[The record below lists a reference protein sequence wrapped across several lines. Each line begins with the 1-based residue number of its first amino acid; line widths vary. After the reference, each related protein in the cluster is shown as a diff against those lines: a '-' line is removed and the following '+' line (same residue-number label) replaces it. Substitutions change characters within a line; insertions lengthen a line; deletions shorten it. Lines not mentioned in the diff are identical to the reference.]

1 MIVASLN
8 WRHEWHP
15 EVFFYRLLIFSL
27 YDAPNETNLVITFEI
42 MLNWKLFLGLF
53 LILLKY
59 IRKYLRM
66 KFERTFQCVKCT
78 SKFVEIINSN
88 IFHAQLIQANR
99 FVCVGLFQLLLHFP
113 LYSYALIPQCR
124 VMIRLG
130 VLWSSSNRR
139 TIGMVSDQF

>member
-1 MIVASLN
+1 MSIKEQRSFLSSSTLSRYIIAREGNIDKAFDMIVASLN

-99 FVCVGLFQLLLHFP
+99 FVCVGLF
-113 LYSYALIPQCR
+113 
-124 VMIRLG
+124 
-130 VLWSSSNRR
+130 
-139 TIGMVSDQF
+139 